1 MENQFI
7 KKNRTFTFV
16 RKYGW
21 LITVLIAIGG
31 LWQPKLGLLVLFIMS
46 GLMITSF
53 FTGRYWC
60 GNICPHGS
68 LFDKI
73 LLPISKNRFIPP
85 FLKSRPMIIGFFYI
99 LYV

>member
-53 FTGRYWC
+53 FYW
-60 GNICPHGS
+60 
-68 LFDKI
+68 KI
-73 LLPISKNRFIPP
+73 LVWKYLS
-85 FLKSRPMIIGFFYI
+85 SW
-99 LYV
+99 

>member
-53 FTGRYWC
+53 LLEDIGVEIFVLMVACLIRYC
-60 GNICPHGS
+60 
-68 LFDKI
+68 F
-73 LLPISKNRFIPP
+73 LLVK
-85 FLKSRPMIIGFFYI
+85 
-99 LYV
+99 